1 MKVKPHYLVVLIVA
15 AIAAIFLLIHIVGIA
30 RRNAQYHAILKS
42 YSDVLRPGM
51 KRSDVENYFIMSKYV
66 SFNRAASE
74 DIVEIAHERAAW
86 ICQEQLVYVTFEF
99 AAVEPKKELVA
110 EPGDSLV
117 RISLNRSLCLDLP

>member
-1 MKVKPHYLVVLIVA
+1 MKVKPHYLVVLTVA
-15 AIAAIFLLIHIVGIA
+15 AFAAIFLLVHIVGIA
-30 RRNAQYHAILKS
+30 RRNAQYHAILKT

-66 SFNRAASE
+66 SFNRGASE
-74 DIVEIAHERAAW
+74 DIVEIAQERAGW
-86 ICQEQLVYVTFEF
+86 ICQERLVYVTFEF

-110 EPGDSLV
+110 APGDSLV